1 MKWNTLLHSCL
12 IQITFLFRYELK
24 GYDTKYEDY
33 MKAFGIPVIILSF
46 IIGTPET
53 IVFTEPQEGDSIY
66 TLKTITGNNLS
77 LYIMKIIFTP
87 VTHPFKGLS
96 RI

>member
-1 MKWNTLLHSCL
+1 
-12 IQITFLFRYELK
+12 
-24 GYDTKYEDY
+24 

-77 LYIMKIIFTP
+77 LYIMKTYVLNLHGSPICS
-87 VTHPFKGLS
+87 KD
-96 RI
+96 

>member
-1 MKWNTLLHSCL
+1 
-12 IQITFLFRYELK
+12 
-24 GYDTKYEDY
+24 

-77 LYIMKIIFTP
+77 RNIMNASGDINHVLNLHGSHIRSKD
-87 VTHPFKGLS
+87 
-96 RI
+96 

>member
-1 MKWNTLLHSCL
+1 
-12 IQITFLFRYELK
+12 
-24 GYDTKYEDY
+24 

-66 TLKTITGNNLS
+66 TLKTITGNNSS
-77 LYIMKIIFTP
+77 LYTMKTSNLHGSHIR
-87 VTHPFKGLS
+87 S
-96 RI
+96 ND

>member
-1 MKWNTLLHSCL
+1 MNIVKRNNLLQSCL

-66 TLKTITGNNLS
+66 TLKTITGNNFS
-77 LYIMKIIFTP
+77 
-87 VTHPFKGLS
+87 
-96 RI
+96 

>member
-1 MKWNTLLHSCL
+1 
-12 IQITFLFRYELK
+12 
-24 GYDTKYEDY
+24 

-53 IVFTEPQEGDSIY
+53 IVFTEPQEGDSVY

-77 LYIMKIIFTP
+77 LYIMKTLHGSHIRSNDLA
-87 VTHPFKGLS
+87 K
-96 RI
+96 

>member
-1 MKWNTLLHSCL
+1 M
-12 IQITFLFRYELK
+12 QITFLFRYELK

-77 LYIMKIIFTP
+77 LYIMKTIYMGHIF
-87 VTHPFKGLS
+87 VQRNKKKL
-96 RI
+96 IYWW

>member
-1 MKWNTLLHSCL
+1 M
-12 IQITFLFRYELK
+12 QITFLFRYELK

-77 LYIMKIIFTP
+77 LYIMKTSADYVFKFTW
-87 VTHPFKGLS
+87 VTHPFNGLS

>member
-1 MKWNTLLHSCL
+1 
-12 IQITFLFRYELK
+12 
-24 GYDTKYEDY
+24 

-77 LYIMKIIFTP
+77 PHIMKTIFH
-87 VTHPFKGLS
+87 VLS
-96 RI
+96 LHVSHIRSKD

>member
-1 MKWNTLLHSCL
+1 MSVEYYKTKWTTLLQSCL

-77 LYIMKIIFTP
+77 LYIIKT
-87 VTHPFKGLS
+87 
-96 RI
+96 

>member
-1 MKWNTLLHSCL
+1 
-12 IQITFLFRYELK
+12 
-24 GYDTKYEDY
+24 

-77 LYIMKIIFTP
+77 RYIMNASGENHVLNLHGSHIRSKD
-87 VTHPFKGLS
+87 
-96 RI
+96 

>member
-1 MKWNTLLHSCL
+1 MSYTNY
-12 IQITFLFRYELK
+12 ILFRYELK

-33 MKAFGIPVIILSF
+33 IKSFVIPVIILSF

-77 LYIMKIIFTP
+77 RYIMNANLQGSHIRSKD
-87 VTHPFKGLS
+87 
-96 RI
+96 

>member
-1 MKWNTLLHSCL
+1 M
-12 IQITFLFRYELK
+12 QITFLFRYELK

-53 IVFTEPQEGDSIY
+53 IVFTEPQEGDSVY

-77 LYIMKIIFTP
+77 PYIMKISANLHGSHIRSNDQA
-87 VTHPFKGLS
+87 KS
-96 RI
+96 RLQVIM